1 MNPLEHTKNCFGK
14 ALRKIRWEK
23 KISQEQLADNSGIS
37 RQHISRLE
45 CNNDI
50 PSLETLRLIAKGL
63 NISMKD
69 LINEFETIYY
79 KPVFNDDLKVAEK
92 NLSEKYFLAKNSNS
106 QKK

>member
-1 MNPLEHTKNCFGK
+1 MEKPSEKSAG
-14 ALRKIRWEK
+14 RK

-79 KPVFNDDLKVAEK
+79 KPVFYDDLKVAEK
-92 NLSEKYFLAKNSNS
+92 NQSEKYFLAKNSNS

>member
-1 MNPLEHTKNCFGK
+1 VNPLEHTKNCFGK
-14 ALRKIRWEK
+14 ALRKIRWDK

-79 KPVFNDDLKVAEK
+79 KPLFDDDLKVAE
-92 NLSEKYFLAKNSNS
+92 NNQS
-106 QKK
+106 KKILFSKKF